1 MPKFTSNMPEISDDI
16 LLEKLRK
23 EEGASYRLLY
33 KFYFPSTANY
43 IKQNSGS
50 DQDAE
55 DIFQETIIILLN
67 KVRQPEFVLTSSLK
81 TYLFSI
87 SKNLWLKKIRNVKR
101 LNLNTDLATIP
112 AQHFDDEQ
120 RENNNEEKITTW
132 LDRITANCKRI
143 LKAIFF
149 LGEPMDSLMTKM
161 GWKNKHTASNQKYKC
176 IEQIRKESKNKF

>member
-1 MPKFTSNMPEISDDI
+1 MPEISDDI
-16 LLEKLRK
+16 LLESLRK
-23 EEGASYRLLY
+23 EESASYTLLY
-33 KFYFPSTANY
+33 KFYFPSTAKY

-55 DIFQETIIILLN
+55 DIFQETIIILLS
-67 KVRQPEFVLTSSLK
+67 KVRQPGFVLTSSLK

-101 LNLNTDLATIP
+101 LNQNEDITSVS
-112 AQHFDDEQ
+112 AQHFEDEPI
-120 RENNNEEKITTW
+120 EDNKEEKITTW
-132 LDRITANCKRI
+132 LNKITANCKRI

-149 LGEPMDSLMTKM
+149 LGEPMDALMTRM

-176 IEQIRKESKNKF
+176 IEQIRKESKNNSNPG